1 MHVSNSFN
9 IFFIEIPFI
18 GTLDAMA
25 YINLEPLQLRLPNFG
40 EEQFLL
46 LMVMPKYLKTLT
58 FSIIWWFIV
67 NCVFLFE
74 CLWRRHAFG
83 FVVVYI

>member
-25 YINLEPLQLRLPNFG
+25 YIDLEPLQLRSSNVG
-40 EEQFLL
+40 EKEQFLL
-46 LMVMPKYLKTLT
+46 LMVMSKYLKTLT
-58 FSIIWWFIV
+58 FPIIWWFIV
-67 NCVFLFE
+67 KLCFSFWVPLE
-74 CLWRRHAFG
+74 YVMHL
-83 FVVVYI
+83 VLL